1 MLRARD
7 KLCWQQMQQGTQQA
21 GKPLHGKGGWRGV
34 GACKH
39 TWLFRPSLPV
49 KVRALVEGR
58 LVDNVGRT
66 A

>member
-1 MLRARD
+1 
-7 KLCWQQMQQGTQQA
+7 MQQGTQQA

-34 GACKH
+34 GGRKH

-49 KVRALVEGR
+49 EVRAPVEGR
-58 LVDNVGRT
+58 LVENMRHT